1 MNSPIQKIH
10 DEAAEISRKKWEI
23 LKTLEKSERTFDCY
37 PNILC
42 IFQTFNKSHLINR
55 ILRPFIAAGFKKI
68 MLFADGCVDETVS
81 EAQVVLTGKQHAV
94 IALNDLHEIHNYRF
108 AINSEW
114 GKKSEFL
121 LLMQDDDL
129 YPDVFDWLDY
139 GLAMMK
145 KDPKLAVIGYRS
157 GVDFQKLCPA
167 SPEFETDLFRWEG
180 NQIFPPGG
188 TEATLIEGVDLAG
201 RHGFNFQYCQTVI
214 RAPHLIRTSTF
225 LQHTEFDEL
234 FEPFQDDDA
243 NYCLQ
248 LWSKDFRVGLV
259 GGARIARD
267 VGIGGM
273 RLSNALTIN
282 SRPPHTKR
290 NHNLLHDRYA
300 EFVNSGQL
308 AVLVENANKAL
319 VPSKKRFLYL

>member
-1 MNSPIQKIH
+1 MNTPIQKIH
-10 DEAAEISRKKWEI
+10 DEAAEISKKKWEM
-23 LKTLEKSERTFDCY
+23 LKALEKRERDFECY

-42 IFQTFNKSHLINR
+42 VFQTFNKSHLINR

-68 MLFADGCVDETVS
+68 MLFADGCIDETVS
-81 EAQVVLTGKQHAV
+81 EAQTLLTGKQHAV

-114 GKKSEFL
+114 GRKSEFL

-129 YPDVFDWLDY
+129 YPDTFDWLDY
-139 GLAMMK
+139 GLEMMK
-145 KDPKLAVIGYRS
+145 RDPKLAVIGYRS
-157 GVDFQKLCPA
+157 GVDFQKMCPA
-167 SPEFETDLFRWEG
+167 SPTFESDQFGWNG
-180 NQIFPPGG
+180 NKIYPPGG
-188 TEATLIEGVDLAG
+188 TEATLIEGADIGGGYGL
-201 RHGFNFQYCQTVI
+201 NFQYCQTII
-214 RAPHLIRTSTF
+214 RAPHLIRIAEF
-225 LQHTEFDEL
+225 LQNTDFDED
-234 FEPFQDDDA
+234 FEPYQDDDS

-248 LWSKDFRVGLV
+248 LWSKGFRVGLV

-290 NHNLLHDRYA
+290 NHDFLNERYSG
-300 EFVNSGQL
+300 FINSGEL
-308 AVLVENANKAL
+308 SILVENANKAL
-319 VPSKKRFLYL
+319 VSSKKRFLYL